1 MSVSQS
7 AEIILSPAALD
18 HIAAFKARQRR
29 TILDEIELQ
38 LAHEP
43 TLVTQQRKPMRP
55 NPLASW
61 ELRIGQFRVYY
72 QVEHDQ
78 PDQATVYIIAVG
90 IKIRDRIM
98 IGGKEVKL

>member
-1 MSVSQS
+1 MSQS
-7 AEIILSPAALD
+7 AEIILSPEALD
-18 HIAAFKARQRR
+18 HISAFTARQRR
-29 TILDEIELQ
+29 IILDEIEIQ
-38 LAHEP
+38 LSHEP

-55 NPLASW
+55 NALASW
-61 ELRIGQFRVYY
+61 ELRIGQFREYY

-98 IGGKEVKL
+98 IGGKEVRL